1 MQCEKCEPLFDNR
14 EPLTSNQ
21 SSDPSGPGTATPAF
35 APSPDWPGYLL
46 LPNMDPYCSV
56 AVSVAPKD
64 FTTPLFFIPCPDG
77 QVGCESP
84 KWRSDKEEQSL
95 GSPRPS
101 GKLAMD
107 LETNQVRFA
116 LRSSGYT
123 VNASGMRS
131 GELEILTTHLAAC
144 DGSLFGASSGAWL
157 LASSTNG
164 GEQLFWFA
172 NGNTTP
178 VKTWQLPAVGEK
190 DAVLSSD
197 DALVVS
203 KPDGQRLILNKS
215 DDAPTT
221 TYGPG
226 RRLWP
231 KGVFGSV
238 IFLSSAGPQFSS
250 FGTNPT
256 EEQAFVY
263 QAGNFIDLGIKGG
276 HGVEGFE
283 HRHRIALLGNR
294 VRLHAADRS
303 PTDGC
308 HLSRCRCGYRPWR

>member
-1 MQCEKCEPLFDNR
+1 
-14 EPLTSNQ
+14 
-21 SSDPSGPGTATPAF
+21 
-35 APSPDWPGYLL
+35 
-46 LPNMDPYCSV
+46 
-56 AVSVAPKD
+56 
-64 FTTPLFFIPCPDG
+64 
-77 QVGCESP
+77 
-84 KWRSDKEEQSL
+84 
-95 GSPRPS
+95 
-101 GKLAMD
+101 MD